1 MRARLVV
8 SLLLLVA
15 ATAAGAWWFTG
26 RDAKGRQYVTQPADR
41 GDIVRTISA
50 NGTLNPVTVVNVGTQ
65 ISGTVHRI
73 HADFNDRV
81 KAGQILAELDPALI
95 QAAIGQRTADLAT
108 AEANLKLA
116 QAKHARTR
124 ELVAK
129 GFVNRAQLDDA
140 EKETAATEAQVAG
153 ARAQLEREQV
163 NLRYS
168 VIRSPISGTVVAR
181 NVDVGQTVAATF
193 QTPTLFQIA
202 QDLRRMQIYT
212 SVAEADVGL
221 IRDGQPVRFTVDA
234 FPDQEFSGTV
244 TQVRLNPTV
253 QQNVVTYNVVVGTD
267 NDRGILLPGMTAHV
281 FITLETRDGVLRVPN
296 TALRFRP
303 QNGNGDRQNGGGG
316 RNGGPR
322 EGDLQRETDSG
333 KTIYRLDP
341 DGRPQPVRI
350 RTGVSDNSYTEVL
363 GGELREGDPLILR
376 QQGPEQRGRPSA
388 FRFGL

>member
-1 MRARLVV
+1 MRAKLAV

-140 EKETAATEAQVAG
+140 EKETAAAAAQVAS
-153 ARAQLEREQV
+153 AKAQLEREQV

-221 IRDGQPVRFTVDA
+221 IRDGQPVRFAVDA
-234 FPDQEFSGTV
+234 FPEQEFSGTV

-281 FITLETRDGVLRVPN
+281 FITLETREGVLRVPN
-296 TALRFRP
+296 ATLRFRP
-303 QNGNGDRQNGGGG
+303 QNGNGNRQNGGGG
-316 RNGGPR
+316 RNGGPQ
-322 EGDLQRETDSG
+322 EGKSQRGVNSG
-333 KTIYRLDP
+333 KTVYRLDP

-350 RTGVSDNSYTEVL
+350 RTGASDNSYTEVL
-363 GGELREGDPLILR
+363 GGELREGDPLIVR

>member
-1 MRARLVV
+1 MSVKLAV
-8 SLLLLVA
+8 SLLLLIA

-26 RDAKGRQYVTQPADR
+26 RDAKGQQYVTQPADR
-41 GDIVRTISA
+41 GDIVRAISA

-65 ISGTVHRI
+65 ISGTVYKLY
-73 HADFNDRV
+73 ADFNDEV

-95 QAAIGQRTADLAT
+95 QAAIAQRKADLAS
-108 AEANLKLA
+108 AEASFKLA
-116 QAKHARTR
+116 QVKEARTR
-124 ELVAK
+124 ELVGK

-140 EKETAATEAQVAG
+140 VKETEAAAAQVA
-153 ARAQLEREQV
+153 AAKAQLEREQV

-168 VIRSPISGTVVAR
+168 VIRSPISGIVVAR
-181 NVDVGQTVAATF
+181 NVDLGQTVAASF

-221 IRDGQPVRFTVDA
+221 IREGQPVRFTVDA

-244 TQVRLNPTV
+244 TQIRLNPTV

-281 FITLETRDGVLRVPN
+281 FITLDTRNGVLRVPN
-296 TALRFRP
+296 AALRFRP
-303 QNGNGDRQNGGGG
+303 RNDNGGPGEGGERRNGGGG
-316 RNGGPR
+316 KTVYRVGENGKPVPVKI
-322 EGDLQRETDSG
+322 
-333 KTIYRLDP
+333 KT
-341 DGRPQPVRI
+341 GAA
-350 RTGVSDNSYTEVL
+350 DNSYTEVL
-363 GGELREGDPLILR
+363 GGEIKDGEPLIIR
-376 QQGPEQRGRPSA
+376 SQSQEQRGRPSA